1 MPAATGTMP
10 YDILREFE
18 TSRTAPVAAMRAA
31 LDAKEDMLPVF
42 LAEFE
47 VALHTPFEELRYP
60 ASYAIM
66 FHILGQWA
74 DPRAYVPLTHFLR
87 LDGDKLDMLIGGS
100 ITETADRVIAA
111 VAADDLTPIIGIIL
125 DQDADLFIR
134 SGMIVALLRIAIAAP
149 ARRPAV
155 VAFIEEFR
163 SRVEPGANP
172 HLLMDWA
179 AAVAVLGLAHLEA
192 LARETILDDPC
203 DVSTYSI
210 SGFED
215 DLRRAMEDPS
225 GSWFLAAQ
233 HRPGPIDAIREVSG
247 WYCYSE
253 ACRQRQD
260 EEEAAIKE
268 KLASV
273 FFFGGS
279 EPGLS

>member
-1 MPAATGTMP
+1 MTAATGATP

-47 VALHTPFEELRYP
+47 RALHTPFEELRYP

-66 FHILGQWA
+66 FNILGEWA
-74 DPRAYVPLTHFLR
+74 DPRAYVPLTRFLR
-87 LDGDKLDMLIGGS
+87 LDGDTLDVLIGDA

-111 VAADDLTPIIGIIL
+111 VAADDLTPVIDIIL
-125 DQDADLFIR
+125 DKDAELFIR

-155 VAFIEEFR
+155 VAFIEEFH
-163 SRVEPGANP
+163 SRVEPGVDP
-172 HLLMDWA
+172 YLLMDWA
-179 AAVAVLGLAHLEA
+179 AAVAVLGLGHLEA
-192 LARETILDDPC
+192 LARKTILDDPG

-210 SGFED
+210 SSFED
-215 DLRRAMEDPS
+215 DLRRARDDPS

-233 HRPGPIDAIREVSG
+233 HEPGPVDAIREVSG
-247 WYCYSE
+247 WYCYSNE
-253 ACRQRQD
+253 YRDLQD
-260 EEEAAIKE
+260 EEEAAIGE

-273 FFFGGS
+273 FPLGGS
-279 EPGLS
+279 ESGLS